1 MEKKII
7 GFKLIKK
14 YPLSGEINYICENPS
29 ESTITE
35 YSKWPEFW
43 EPIYE
48 EIGVDLQDMYHKRMG
63 GYIGLTFTQ
72 REHILGLMKQACK
85 QTLEL
90 VVRKVLEEEKAG
102 YKIIKRDIMNLLNE
116 IK

>member
-14 YPLSGEINYICENPS
+14 YPSCHREIGGQVSINIQNL
-29 ESTITE
+29 TA
-35 YSKWPEFW
+35 WPEFW

-63 GYIGLTFTQ
+63 GYTRLTFTQ
-72 REHILGLMKQACK
+72 REHILGLMKEACK

-90 VVRKVLEEEKAG
+90 VVRKVLKEEESH
-102 YKIIKRDIMNLLNE
+102 YKLIKSDIMDLLNE